1 MMNNKIIIGTR
12 GSKLAILY
20 AQKARKAIVDY
31 QNNLDVAP
39 IDIKIIKTSGDIHHT
54 KSLSEIGGKG
64 LFSKQIEE
72 ELLNKK
78 IDIAVHALKDLP
90 SQETEGLET
99 KIFLERNDPRDVFIS
114 QNYKSITDLKPN
126 SVIGTSSF
134 RRAAQLNILRKD
146 LNINLIRGNVDSRIN
161 KLEQKKFDAIILS
174 YAGIKTLGLE
184 KKISQI
190 FSVEEMLPSVGQ
202 GVIALQIRKND
213 KDILNLIYKVNHQN
227 TFDCVNAERAMLKT
241 IKGDCDTA
249 VGGFATINNNLITLK
264 SELFSSDGKQRFFA
278 SASGK
283 PGDAEKIG
291 IKVGEELIIQ
301 TDTAYKKNI

>member
-1 MMNNKIIIGTR
+1 MIKNKIIIGSR

-20 AQKARKAIVDY
+20 AEKARKTIVDY
-31 QNNLDVAP
+31 HTNLNRAS
-39 IDIKIIKTSGDIHHT
+39 IDIKIIKTSGDIHHS

-72 ELLNKK
+72 ELLDKK

-90 SQETEGLET
+90 SEETEGLET

-114 QNYKSITDLKPN
+114 LNYKSIIDLKPR

-134 RRAAQLNILRKD
+134 RRAAQLNILKKD
-146 LNINLIRGNVDSRIN
+146 LNINLIRGNVDTRIN
-161 KLEQKKFDAIILS
+161 KLEQKEFDAIVLS

-190 FSVEEMLPSVGQ
+190 FSIEEMLPCVGQ
-202 GVIALQIRKND
+202 GVIVLQTLKND
-213 KDILNLIYKVNHQN
+213 QNISNLIHKINDPN
-227 TFDCVNAERAMLKT
+227 TLSCVIAERTMLKT

-249 VGGFATINNNLITLK
+249 VGGLATINNNLITLR
-264 SELFSSDGKQRFFA
+264 SELFSTDGKQKF
-278 SASGK
+278 SSKVSGK
-283 PGDAEKIG
+283 VDEAEEIG
-291 IKVGEELIIQ
+291 VKVGTELIAQ
-301 TDTAYKKNI
+301 AGNTYKNK